1 MGETTVSTRATARAG
16 TAALCAGVIL
26 GATGCADS
34 GRPAAGASP
43 VACPTGTVE
52 FVSARPGVAESMV
65 PDTPL
70 FAEVCRYEK
79 AGGEAAPSSPRP
91 ASAGRLEGTELDALV
106 DALNAAGPTDPR
118 RCGVPAASDATTIV
132 WTTFRYASG
141 PPVQVRWSGPCNQ
154 SSNGTKLADG
164 LAREIPPY
172 WTNPVPLQ
180 VN

>member
-1 MGETTVSTRATARAG
+1 MGETTVSTRVTAGAG

-34 GRPAAGASP
+34 GRSAADAAP

-79 AGGEAAPSSPRP
+79 AGGEAALSSPRP

-172 WTNPVPLQ
+172 WTNLVPLQ

>member
-1 MGETTVSTRATARAG
+1 MGETTVSTRVTAGAG

-34 GRPAAGASP
+34 GRPAADAAP

-91 ASAGRLEGTELDALV
+91 ASAGRLEGAELDALV

-118 RCGVPAASDATTIV
+118 RCGVPAAPDATTIV

>member
-1 MGETTVSTRATARAG
+1 MPLREGRWR
-16 TAALCAGVIL
+16 
-26 GATGCADS
+26 S
-34 GRPAAGASP
+34 GPELP
-43 VACPTGTVE
+43 
-52 FVSARPGVAESMV
+52 
-65 PDTPL
+65 
-70 FAEVCRYEK
+70 
-79 AGGEAAPSSPRP
+79 
-91 ASAGRLEGTELDALV
+91 SAGRLEGAELDALV

-118 RCGVPAASDATTIV
+118 RCGVPAAPDATTIV

>member
-1 MGETTVSTRATARAG
+1 M
-16 TAALCAGVIL
+16 
-26 GATGCADS
+26 
-34 GRPAAGASP
+34 
-43 VACPTGTVE
+43 ACPTGTVE

-79 AGGEAAPSSPRP
+79 AGGEATPSSPRP
-91 ASAGRLEGTELDALV
+91 ASAGRVEGAELDALV
-106 DALNAAGPTDPR
+106 DALNAAGPTNPR
-118 RCGVPAASDATTIV
+118 RCGTPTASEVATIV
-132 WTTFRYASG
+132 WTTFRYSSG